1 MSAISIR
8 NYFPSAKLHPPIKRF
23 FALANVTVQLR
34 ESVHCLAVISM
45 KVARKGVNKPH
56 YDGVKCPFRVRNNS
70 KIRRKKK
77 SLNPRQWEKSSSL
90 TWRHIFLWYAN
101 FQTNSQQLKRW
112 FMLAYRM
119 YNFLCRKSK
128 KPSFFSWCSI
138 IIYIREKTIKEEE
151 KNLNFHMP
159 ERQKDD
165 CRCKKGWLVKK
176 EGVVHYLISCENSH
190 AK

>member
-1 MSAISIR
+1 MGW
-8 NYFPSAKLHPPIKRF
+8 
-23 FALANVTVQLR
+23 NVLSGWETT
-34 ESVHCLAVISM
+34 
-45 KVARKGVNKPH
+45 
-56 YDGVKCPFRVRNNS
+56 
-70 KIRRKKK
+70 RRLEEKKK

-128 KPSFFSWCSI
+128 KPSFFAWCSI

-165 CRCKKGWLVKK
+165 CRCKKGWLVKRESCIISSLVK
-176 EGVVHYLISCENSH
+176 TLMPSNISPPNTKGILI
-190 AK
+190 

>member
-77 SLNPRQWEKSSSL
+77 KLESETVREIKQSDLTSHFFVVRQLPNKL
-90 TWRHIFLWYAN
+90 PAAQKMIYAR
-101 FQTNSQQLKRW
+101 L
-112 FMLAYRM
+112 
-119 YNFLCRKSK
+119 
-128 KPSFFSWCSI
+128 
-138 IIYIREKTIKEEE
+138 
-151 KNLNFHMP
+151 
-159 ERQKDD
+159 
-165 CRCKKGWLVKK
+165 
-176 EGVVHYLISCENSH
+176 
-190 AK
+190 